1 MANPDDEDFAALLAA
16 SERTTAGRERRL
28 AAGDVVRGRVI
39 SVGATTAFV
48 AVGGKAEAAIDVS
61 EFRDPETGAVTLKEG
76 DEIEATVVDDGSRTG
91 SIVLKRVAGRG
102 GHLPG
107 ELEQAFA
114 NRIPVEGLVTGEV
127 KGGYS
132 VQLGGLRAFCPGSQ
146 IDRRRTDGRTYVGE
160 RLRFRITKLEA
171 GGRNIVLSRRQLLE
185 DEAAAQA
192 AETWER
198 LREGAVVTGPVTSVR
213 DFGAFV
219 DLGGIEGLIHV
230 SEIGHARVT
239 NAADVLCVGQEV
251 EVQVV
256 KLETDAK
263 GGRRVGLSMRAL
275 APDPW
280 DTVRDRF
287 AVGTHVRG
295 RVRRLEQFGAFVELA
310 PGLDGLV
317 HVSRMVLDRRISHPR
332 QVVSIDDEVDVTVV
346 ELDPASRRIGLSMVE
361 RARAEQEAAETE
373 ARRDTEAHLAK
384 PDDRAGFGTLG
395 DLLRARRPRDR

>member
-1 MANPDDEDFAALLAA
+1 MTVHMANPDDEDFAALLAA
-16 SERTTAGRERRL
+16 SERAASGRERRL

-48 AVGGKAEAAIDVS
+48 AIGGKAEAAIDVA
-61 EFRDPETGAVTLKEG
+61 EFRDPETGAVALKEG
-76 DEIEATVVDDGSRTG
+76 DEIEATIVDDGSRTG

-132 VQLGGLRAFCPGSQ
+132 VQLGGVRAFCPGSQ
-146 IDRRRTDGRTYVGE
+146 IDRRRTEGKSYVGE

-171 GGRNIVLSRRQLLE
+171 GGRNIVVSRRQLLE
-185 DEAAAQA
+185 EEAAAQA

-198 LREGAVVTGPVTSVR
+198 LREGAVLTGTVTSVR

-219 DLGGIEGLIHV
+219 DLGGVEGLIHV

-239 NAADVLCVGQEV
+239 NPADVLQVGQEV

-263 GGRRVGLSMRAL
+263 GGRRVGLSM
-275 APDPW
+275 
-280 DTVRDRF
+280 
-287 AVGTHVRG
+287 
-295 RVRRLEQFGAFVELA
+295 
-310 PGLDGLV
+310 
-317 HVSRMVLDRRISHPR
+317 
-332 QVVSIDDEVDVTVV
+332 
-346 ELDPASRRIGLSMVE
+346 
-361 RARAEQEAAETE
+361 
-373 ARRDTEAHLAK
+373 
-384 PDDRAGFGTLG
+384 
-395 DLLRARRPRDR
+395 